1 MSRPQPH
8 GSIQSAVFTCAFR
21 TQVIEIILSE
31 RQHIAR
37 SSVVCMNIDQV
48 DLTMV
53 KGAAA
58 VLSLNRLSALLSYKL
73 RAQSDINDA
82 EHEQASQ

>member
-1 MSRPQPH
+1 M
-8 GSIQSAVFTCAFR
+8 FTCTFR

-37 SSVVCMNIDQV
+37 SSVFFMNIDQE

-82 EHEQASQ
+82 DHERASQ

>member
-1 MSRPQPH
+1 
-8 GSIQSAVFTCAFR
+8 
-21 TQVIEIILSE
+21 
-31 RQHIAR
+31 
-37 SSVVCMNIDQV
+37 MNIDQE

-73 RAQSDINDA
+73 RAQIDINDA
-82 EHEQASQ
+82 EHERASQ